1 MMRSE
6 SRTRILIVEDE
17 SIVAMDMRNRLNHM
31 GFEVV
36 GLCDTADKAV
46 ELATTQL
53 PDCILMDIKLKGDR
67 DGVQAAEQIQR
78 ILDIPVIYITAFAD
92 EKTLARA
99 KITQAFGYIL
109 KPFQER
115 EVLIA
120 IEMAIYKHHVER
132 ELRENREWLDGS
144 LQGIADAVLA
154 LDAEDRLVFM
164 NRSAEQL
171 LGLSGTECIGLPLDR
186 ICSLRSE
193 DGFESGRSWHGGNS
207 GQDMVTLKLS
217 SAAGSRPVS
226 LVQRPIVNR
235 LTGAE
240 RGKVLALRDITETL
254 AAERTRSRLASIVS
268 NSYDAILAVDGDL
281 TIVSWN
287 FGAEG
292 IYGYTAS
299 EVVGKSLLDLIP
311 DERDRLS
318 FRNLAA
324 HVLSGKDIGRIESR
338 RRCRSGKTV
347 SVSVSLSP
355 VRNAEG
361 KVMELSCIER
371 DISAEKEY
379 EASLIKAKSMA
390 EEANRAKSEF
400 LSNMSHELRTPLNSI
415 IGMIELTRE
424 LAAGDEQREYLE
436 IARQSAGN
444 LLFLINSI
452 LDFSKIE
459 SGKMHINVIPMDL
472 IASASECLENI
483 SVQAGRKGLDLLFR
497 FDPSFPVPLLG
508 DVYRLQ
514 QILMNLLSNAVKFT
528 EKGQVR
534 LDISFRMNESGD
546 IAVVRMA
553 VSDTGIGIAPERF
566 GDIWEQFTQLDA
578 SSTRANG
585 GTGLGLAIVK
595 SLSELMGGT
604 AGVRST
610 LNVGSVFTVELPLAV
625 PAEAQRAVEP
635 RPELQGRRVGFAIE
649 SPEERDILS
658 ELIGAWGCEALAL
671 KGADDVITLFRSR
684 TDELPHVVFVD
695 DRLPDRHLL
704 YTCEEDENCLEALRS
719 RLIVLAGVGVRDE
732 AGWRLL
738 SEKVRFLIKPLR
750 KETLFKALL
759 DSPVLAVLPVRIG
772 ESGLSGI
779 VRLDGTLDVG
789 ADPGK
794 PQPGGPPP
802 LPSTDAGFLNLM
814 EEFLRKA
821 EALGRAISPK
831 LEYLVGDYRRAAE
844 EQGAQDFSKAL
855 FKLLLACRR
864 LDQETVDAV
873 IDRIRTS
880 VQNIPMRGR
889 DEG

>member
-1 MMRSE
+1 MLRSE
-6 SRTRILIVEDE
+6 NRTRILIVEDE

-36 GLCDTADKAV
+36 GICDTADRAV
-46 ELATTQL
+46 ELATAQL

-78 ILDIPVIYITAFAD
+78 TLDIPVIYITAFAD

-120 IEMAIYKHHVER
+120 IEMAIYKHQVER
-132 ELRENREWLDGS
+132 DLRENREWLDGS

-164 NRSAEQL
+164 NRSAERL
-171 LGLSGTECIGLPLDR
+171 LGLSGDECSGLPLDR
-186 ICSLRSE
+186 LCSLSAE
-193 DGFESGRSWHGGNS
+193 DDRGEGLRGLGYND
-207 GQDMVTLKLS
+207 GQDSISLTLKS
-217 SAAGSRPVS
+217 VAGRRPVS

-240 RGKVLALRDITETL
+240 RGKVLVLRDITDAL
-254 AAERTRSRLASIVS
+254 AAEHTRSRLASIVS

-287 FGAEG
+287 FGAEAM
-292 IYGYTAS
+292 YGYTAS
-299 EVVGKSLLDLIP
+299 EMVGKSLLDLIP

-318 FRNLAA
+318 TRNLAA

-338 RRCRSGKTV
+338 RRCRSGKVV

-379 EASLIKAKSMA
+379 EASLIRAKSMA

-415 IGMIELTRE
+415 IGMIELTRD
-424 LAAGDEQREYLE
+424 LAAGDEQREYLD

-459 SGKMHINVIPMDL
+459 AGKMRINAIPMDL
-472 IASASECLENI
+472 IAGASECLENI
-483 SVQAGRKGLDLLFR
+483 AVQAGRKGLDLLFR
-497 FDPSFPVPLLG
+497 FDPAFPVPLVG

-514 QILMNLLSNAVKFT
+514 QILTNLLSNAVKFT

-534 LDISFRMNESGD
+534 LDLSFSMEDSGE

-553 VSDTGIGIAPERF
+553 VSDTGIGIAPGRL

-578 SSTRANG
+578 SSTRAYG

-595 SLSELMGGT
+595 SLADLMGGT
-604 AGVRST
+604 VGVRSA
-610 LNVGSVFTVELPLAV
+610 LNEGSVFTVELPLAV

-635 RPELQGRRVGFAIE
+635 RPDFKGRRVGIAME

-658 ELIGAWGCEALAL
+658 ELIGAWGFAPVAMT
-671 KGADDVITLFRSR
+671 GACDVIALLRSGVE
-684 TDELPHVVFVD
+684 ELPLVVFVD
-695 DRLPDRHLL
+695 DRLPDRQLL
-704 YTCEEDENCLEALRS
+704 YTCGEDEECLDALRS
-719 RLIVLAGVGVRDE
+719 RLIVLAGVGGRDE
-732 AGWRLL
+732 AGWRML
-738 SEKVRFLIKPLR
+738 SENVRFLIKPLR
-750 KETLFKALL
+750 RETLFKAL
-759 DSPVLAVLPVRIG
+759 SEPPAETAVQGRGG
-772 ESGLSGI
+772 EGGSTGAT
-779 VRLDGTLDVG
+779 RQEGTPD
-789 ADPGK
+789 ADPG
-794 PQPGGPPP
+794 PVMHESGELLP
-802 LPSTDAGFLNLM
+802 LSTEGAGISSLM
-814 EEFLRKA
+814 EDFLRKVDS
-821 EALGRAISPK
+821 LGPAVSPK
-831 LEYLVGDYRRAAE
+831 LESLAGECRREAE
-844 EQGAQDFSKAL
+844 DLGAKDFSKVL

-864 LDQETVDAV
+864 FDQETADGV
-873 IDRIRTS
+873 IERIRTT

-889 DEG
+889 GEG